1 LEGLLLDFEYFKF
14 LLLYFDIDELR
25 PRNDEN
31 SFELLLMITVVVVL
45 NVVCVVGFISS
56 FISEEML
63 QISF

>member
-1 LEGLLLDFEYFKF
+1 MEGLLLDFEYFKF